1 MIYEYCKICSII
13 RINFYE
19 KKHVKITETY
29 YNLINYICNFFLIIK
44 GNEIFFCKLLHF
56 VSDYAQNNF

>member
-1 MIYEYCKICSII
+1 MK
-13 RINFYE
+13 

-29 YNLINYICNFFLIIK
+29 YNLINYICNFFLIIQE
-44 GNEIFFCKLLHF
+44 NEIFFCKLLHF